1 MERKNNMN
9 TNNPS
14 PNSDLAATAV
24 RSHRIKIRVMTTVA
38 FLLGFLA
45 MITGILIVWSY
56 PVFMLPKQKELALG
70 AEILV
75 HQFQTNS
82 AAAQPVGDAGK
93 QMGYILAAEIQ
104 MNRVTS
110 MGAVVVAL
118 AVGVLGLGTLIL
130 LTVVILNR
138 RVALNQINDSLAQI
152 SKQLRELQT
161 GRGST

>member
-1 MERKNNMN
+1 MS

-14 PNSDLAATAV
+14 PIPDLAATAV

-45 MITGILIVWSY
+45 MVTGILIVWTY
-56 PVFMLPKQKELALG
+56 PILMLPKQKELARG

-75 HQFQTNS
+75 RQFQTNS
-82 AAAQPVGDAGK
+82 AAAQPMGGNPGK
-93 QMGYILAAEIQ
+93 QMGYILAAEVQ

-152 SKQLRELQT
+152 SKQLRELHT
-161 GRGST
+161 GST

>member
-1 MERKNNMN
+1 
-9 TNNPS
+9 
-14 PNSDLAATAV
+14 
-24 RSHRIKIRVMTTVA
+24 
-38 FLLGFLA
+38 

-56 PVFMLPKQKELALG
+56 PIFMLPKQKELALG

-110 MGAVVVAL
+110 TGAVVVAL

-130 LTVVILNR
+130 LMVVILNR
-138 RVALNQINDSLAQI
+138 RVALNQINASLAQI

-161 GRGST
+161 ERGSK

>member
-1 MERKNNMN
+1 MN

-56 PVFMLPKQKELALG
+56 PIFMLPKQKEMELR

-75 HQFQTNS
+75 HQFETNS

-93 QMGYILAAEIQ
+93 QMGYILATEIQ
-104 MNRVTS
+104 MDRVTTT
-110 MGAVVVAL
+110 GAVVVAL

-130 LTVVILNR
+130 LMVVILNR
-138 RVALNQINDSLAQI
+138 RVALNQINASLAQI

-161 GRGST
+161 ERGST

>member
-1 MERKNNMN
+1 MN

-56 PVFMLPKQKELALG
+56 LVFMLPKQKELALG

-93 QMGYILAAEIQ
+93 QMGDILNGEIA

-110 MGAVVVAL
+110 TGVVVVAL

-138 RVALNQINDSLAQI
+138 RVALNQINASLAQI
-152 SKQLRELQT
+152 SEQLRELQT
-161 GRGST
+161 ERGST

>member
-1 MERKNNMN
+1 MN

-14 PNSDLAATAV
+14 PNSDLTATAV

-56 PVFMLPKQKELALG
+56 PVFMLPKQNELALG

-93 QMGYILAAEIQ
+93 QMGYILATELQ
-104 MNRVTS
+104 MDRVTTT
-110 MGAVVVAL
+110 GVVVVAL

>member
-1 MERKNNMN
+1 
-9 TNNPS
+9 
-14 PNSDLAATAV
+14 L
-24 RSHRIKIRVMTTVA
+24 
-38 FLLGFLA
+38 LA
-45 MITGILIVWSY
+45 MIIGFLIVWSY
-56 PVFMLPKQKELALG
+56 PILMLPKQKELALG

-82 AAAQPVGDAGK
+82 AATQPAGDAGK
-93 QMGYILAAEIQ
+93 QMGYILAAEVQ

-118 AVGVLGLGTLIL
+118 AVGVLGLGTLIV

-152 SKQLRELQT
+152 SKQLRELQIE
-161 GRGST
+161 RGGT

>member
-1 MERKNNMN
+1 MN

-56 PVFMLPKQKELALG
+56 PIFMLPKQKEMALR

-75 HQFQTNS
+75 HQFETNS

-93 QMGYILAAEIQ
+93 QMGYILATEI
-104 MNRVTS
+104 
-110 MGAVVVAL
+110 
-118 AVGVLGLGTLIL
+118 
-130 LTVVILNR
+130 
-138 RVALNQINDSLAQI
+138 
-152 SKQLRELQT
+152 
-161 GRGST
+161 

>member
-1 MERKNNMN
+1 MERENNMKAS
-9 TNNPS
+9 NPS
-14 PNSDLAATAV
+14 PNSGLAATAV
-24 RSHRIKIRVMTTVA
+24 RSHRIKIRVMTAVA
-38 FLLGFLA
+38 FCLGFLA

-56 PVFMLPKQKELALG
+56 PILMLPKQKELALG
-70 AEILV
+70 AEVLV

-82 AAAQPVGDAGK
+82 AVAQPVGDAGK
-93 QMGYILAAEIQ
+93 QMGYILAADIQ

-138 RVALNQINDSLAQI
+138 RVTLNEINASLAQI
-152 SKQLRELQT
+152 SNQLRELQA
-161 GRGST
+161 GHGDP